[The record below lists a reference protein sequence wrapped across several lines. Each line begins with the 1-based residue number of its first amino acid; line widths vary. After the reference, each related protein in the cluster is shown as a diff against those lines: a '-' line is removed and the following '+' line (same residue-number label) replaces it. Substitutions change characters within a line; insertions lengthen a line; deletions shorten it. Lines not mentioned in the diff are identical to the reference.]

1 MLFPEIN
8 KYVFPGTLI
17 ILILMSLVGCKPVPP
32 TGGVETPSET
42 TSVLSDT
49 PQPTPTNT
57 PTPVPLAL
65 MVNGEG
71 VPLAEY
77 QAQLAQLVS
86 ADEKMGNPRTA
97 EEQQQIVQDELI
109 NQTLMAQVAYEGG
122 FTLDETGVQAR
133 IDALIV
139 QMGGQAA
146 LDEWMAGHGY
156 TAESFR
162 SALSRAAASA
172 WQRDVIIGSVPES
185 AEQIRAQQI
194 LVRDGER
201 ADALQRQL
209 EAGADFATLAAQYD
223 PITAGIL
230 GWFPRGYLT
239 QPAVEEAAFALQ
251 PGEFSP
257 VIETDFGYHIVY
269 ILERESDRPLSV
281 DARTTLQHKVL
292 SAWLETL
299 RETSSIEILLP

>member
-1 MLFPEIN
+1 MLFPEIK
-8 KYVFPGTLI
+8 KYVFAGTLI
-17 ILILMSLVGCKPVPP
+17 ILILISLVGCKTVPP
-32 TGGVETPSET
+32 TSGVETPAET
-42 TSVLSDT
+42 TPGLTDT
-49 PQPTPTNT
+49 PQATPTNT

-65 MVNGEG
+65 KVNGEG

-77 QAQLAQLVS
+77 QAQLAQLVA
-86 ADEKMGNPRTA
+86 ADEQMGKTRTA
-97 EEQQQIVQDELI
+97 EEQQQMVLDELI
-109 NQTLMAQVAYEGG
+109 NQTLMAQVAHEGG
-122 FTLDETGVQAR
+122 FTLDETDIQAR

-146 LDEWMAGHGY
+146 LDEWVAGNGY
-156 TAESFR
+156 TTESFQ

-172 WQRDVIIGSVPES
+172 WQRDAIISSVPES

-194 LVRDGER
+194 LVGDAER
-201 ADALQRQL
+201 ADALHRQL

-223 PITAGIL
+223 PITGGIL

-239 QPAVEEAAFALQ
+239 QPVVEEAAFALQ
-251 PGEFSP
+251 PDEFSP